1 MDRSEVEKYVCQTGK
16 RLKFNQKDL
25 DVMKKFTVIFYL
37 VLALSTVAETLDFP
51 ANLKRGVTRT
61 PEGNVE
67 VKGVWQSFND
77 FSVKP
82 RQRYRITV
90 SARIKAGNAL
100 ENTPA
105 MEDLLGQMVWNP
117 GNFPWKLP
125 VIDYEYRG
133 SGKRLFIRYHNT
145 KLNVF
150 SSKFREYKFDIYT
163 LDNADALRFFV
174 RANDKNNVVE
184 IGKCEIVKVDMS
196 KEKYLN
202 ANADFSLGDYNPG
215 GFGYAHKGVFGK
227 DNAGWYIDLG
237 NSWAIGDAIP
247 VTPGDKLKISYAGEA
262 AANRRYMK
270 FGVTFFDNP
279 QFDSKKGKVGANKL
293 PMRLTAKEK
302 SGSMIV
308 PVPEGA
314 KWMRPSFSEGLMRY
328 IKIEKVTGD
337 K

>member
-1 MDRSEVEKYVCQTGK
+1 MPV
-16 RLKFNQKDL
+16 RLKIEAKWS
-25 DVMKKFTVIFYL
+25 VEMKKFIAIFCCAAAFI
-37 VLALSTVAETLDFP
+37 VSAETLEFP
-51 ANLKRGVTRT
+51 AKLKKGASRNAD
-61 PEGNVE
+61 GNVE
-67 VKGVWQSFND
+67 VAGIVQNFKD
-77 FSVKP
+77 FTVAP

-90 SARIKAGNAL
+90 VARIKAGNAL

-105 MEDLLGQMVWNP
+105 MEELLGQMVWNP

-125 VIDYEYRG
+125 AIDYEYRG

-237 NSWAIGDAIP
+237 NSWAVCDAIP

-279 QFDSKKGKVGANKL
+279 QFDLKKGKIGTNKL

-302 SGSMIV
+302 SGSLIV

-314 KWMRPSFSEGLMRY
+314 KWMRPSFSEGLMRC
-328 IKIEKVTGD
+328 IRIEKINGN

>member
-1 MDRSEVEKYVCQTGK
+1 
-16 RLKFNQKDL
+16 
-25 DVMKKFTVIFYL
+25 MKKFI
-37 VLALSTVAETLDFP
+37 ALFCCAAAFIVSAETLEFP
-51 ANLKRGVTRT
+51 AKLKKGASRNAD
-61 PEGNVE
+61 GNVE
-67 VKGVWQSFND
+67 VAGIVQNFKD
-77 FSVKP
+77 FTVAP

-105 MEDLLGQMVWNP
+105 MEELLGLMVWNP

-125 VIDYEYRG
+125 AIDYEYRG

-163 LDNADALRFFV
+163 LDNADALRIFV

-184 IGKCEIVKVDMS
+184 IAKCEIVKVDMS

-237 NSWAIGDAIP
+237 NSWAVCDAIP

-262 AANRRYMK
+262 AANRRYIK

-279 QFDSKKGKVGANKL
+279 QFDLKKGKIGTNKL

-302 SGSMIV
+302 SGSLIV

-314 KWMRPSFSEGLMRY
+314 KWMRPSFSEGLMRC
-328 IKIEKVTGD
+328 IRIEKINGN

>member
-1 MDRSEVEKYVCQTGK
+1 MPV
-16 RLKFNQKDL
+16 RLKIEAKWS
-25 DVMKKFTVIFYL
+25 VEMKKFI
-37 VLALSTVAETLDFP
+37 ALFCCAAAFIVSAETLEFP
-51 ANLKRGVTRT
+51 VKLKKGASRNAD
-61 PEGNVE
+61 GNVE
-67 VKGVWQSFND
+67 VAGIVQNFKD
-77 FSVKP
+77 FTVAP

-90 SARIKAGNAL
+90 SARIKAGNAV

-105 MEDLLGQMVWNP
+105 MEELLGQMVWNP

-237 NSWAIGDAIP
+237 NSWAVCDAIP
-247 VTPGDKLKISYAGEA
+247 VTPGDKLKFSYAGEA

-279 QFDSKKGKVGANKL
+279 QFDSKKGKIGTNKL

-302 SGSMIV
+302 SGSLIV

-314 KWMRPSFSEGLMRY
+314 KWMRPSFSEGLMRC
-328 IKIEKVTGD
+328 IRIEKINGN

>member
-1 MDRSEVEKYVCQTGK
+1 MPV
-16 RLKFNQKDL
+16 RLKIEAKWS
-25 DVMKKFTVIFYL
+25 VEMKKFI
-37 VLALSTVAETLDFP
+37 ALFCCAAAFIVSAETLEFP
-51 ANLKRGVTRT
+51 AKLKKGASRNAD
-61 PEGNVE
+61 GNVE
-67 VKGVWQSFND
+67 VAGIVQNFKD
-77 FSVKP
+77 FTVAP

-90 SARIKAGNAL
+90 SARIKAGNAV

-105 MEDLLGQMVWNP
+105 MEELLGQMVWNP

-237 NSWAIGDAIP
+237 NSWAVCDAIP
-247 VTPGDKLKISYAGEA
+247 VTPGDKLKFSYAGEA

-270 FGVTFFDNP
+270 FSVTFFDNP
-279 QFDSKKGKVGANKL
+279 QFDPKKGKIGANKL

-302 SGSMIV
+302 SGSLIV

-314 KWMRPSFSEGLMRY
+314 KWMRPSFSEGLMRC
-328 IKIEKVTGD
+328 IRIEKINGN

>member
-16 RLKFNQKDL
+16 RLKFNQKEL
-25 DVMKKFTVIFYL
+25 DVMKKFTVIFCL
-37 VLALSTVAETLDFP
+37 VLALSAVAETLDFP

-67 VKGVWQSFND
+67 VKGVWQNFND

-82 RQRYRITV
+82 RRRYRVTFN
-90 SARIKAGNAL
+90 ARIKAGASL
-100 ENTPA
+100 ESTPA
-105 MEDLLGQMVWNP
+105 MADLLGQMVWNP
-117 GNFPWKLP
+117 RSFPWKLP

-145 KLNVF
+145 KVNVF

-163 LDNADALRFFV
+163 LDNVDTLRFFA
-174 RANDKNNVVE
+174 RANDKNNVLE
-184 IGKCEIVKVDMS
+184 IGKCEIVEVDMS

-227 DNAGWYIDLG
+227 DDNGWFIDLG
-237 NSWAIGDAIP
+237 HSWAVCDAIP

-262 AANRRYMK
+262 AADRRYIK

-279 QFDSKKGKVGANKL
+279 QFHPKDGRIGSNKL
-293 PMRLTAKEK
+293 PMRLTARER
-302 SGSMIV
+302 SGSLVV
-308 PVPEGA
+308 PVPSGA
-314 KWMRPSFSEGLMRY
+314 TWMRPSFSEGLLRY
-328 IKIEKVTGD
+328 IKIEKISG

>member
-1 MDRSEVEKYVCQTGK
+1 
-16 RLKFNQKDL
+16 
-25 DVMKKFTVIFYL
+25 MKKFMFLFFCAVATAFIV
-37 VLALSTVAETLDFP
+37 SAETLEFP
-51 ANLKRGVTRT
+51 AKLKKGASRNAD
-61 PEGNVE
+61 GNVE
-67 VKGVWQSFND
+67 VAGIVQNFKD
-77 FSVKP
+77 FTVAP

-105 MEDLLGQMVWNP
+105 MEELLGLMVWNP

-125 VIDYEYRG
+125 AIDYEYRG

-237 NSWAIGDAIP
+237 NSWAVCDAIP

-279 QFDSKKGKVGANKL
+279 QFDLKKGKIGTNKL

-302 SGSMIV
+302 SGSLIV

-314 KWMRPSFSEGLMRY
+314 KWMRPSFSEGLMRC
-328 IKIEKVTGD
+328 IRIEKINGN

>member
-237 NSWAIGDAIP
+237 NSWAVCDAIP

-262 AANRRYMK
+262 AANRRL
-270 FGVTFFDNP
+270 FN
-279 QFDSKKGKVGANKL
+279 
-293 PMRLTAKEK
+293 
-302 SGSMIV
+302 I
-308 PVPEGA
+308 
-314 KWMRPSFSEGLMRY
+314 SFYQSLY
-328 IKIEKVTGD
+328 
-337 K
+337 